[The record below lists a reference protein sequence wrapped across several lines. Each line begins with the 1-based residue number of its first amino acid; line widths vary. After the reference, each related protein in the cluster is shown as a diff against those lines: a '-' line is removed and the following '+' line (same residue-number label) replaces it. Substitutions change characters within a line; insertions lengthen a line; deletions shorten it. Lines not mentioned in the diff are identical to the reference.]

1 MSGPLVSCIVPVFNC
16 EAYLAA
22 SIESILA
29 QDQWRLDIIV
39 VDDGSTDGTA
49 QVIRS
54 FAGRIRGALQPNA
67 GPAVARNTGLA
78 AARGE
83 FIAFNDADD
92 LWTPDKLAVQ
102 MAVLDARPELEFCVA
117 HVQNFW
123 VDEMKDEADRYRG
136 HRRSEPIAGWV
147 TPTLLARRSA
157 FDRVGPMNA
166 ALGHGD
172 SADWFLRAREMGVRG
187 ELLPD
192 VLLRRRIHA
201 NNRSRVTAAQ
211 SRDEFFALLKRNKD
225 RRKEAS
231 VP

>member
-1 MSGPLVSCIVPVFNC
+1 MSDVLVSCIVPVHNC
-16 EAYLAA
+16 EAYLAE

-29 QDQWRLDIIV
+29 QPHRPLEVIV

-49 QVIRS
+49 AVIRS
-54 FAGRIRGALQPNA
+54 FGNHVLGVTQANA

-83 FIAFNDADD
+83 LIAFNDSDD
-92 LWTPDKLAVQ
+92 LWTPGKLALQ
-102 MAVLDARPELEFCVA
+102 MALLEAKPELDFCVA

-123 VDEMKDEADRYRG
+123 VEEMRDEADRFKG
-136 HRRSEPIAGWV
+136 HRRAEPIAGWV

-157 FDRVGPMNA
+157 FDRVGSMRPE
-166 ALGHGD
+166 LGHGD
-172 SADWFLRAREMGVRG
+172 SADWFLRAREAGLQG

-201 NNRSRVTAAQ
+201 NNRSRITAAQ
-211 SRDEFFALLKRNKD
+211 SRDEFLALLKRNKD
-225 RRKEAS
+225 RKRE
-231 VP
+231 VPTS